1 MKQTFAINGM
11 SCQHCVGRV
20 EKAVHELPG
29 IKKVKVNLKK
39 QNGVIKFDETET
51 SAESIVAAINE
62 TGYEA
67 KVL

>member
-20 EKAVHELPG
+20 EKAVHELSG